1 MSYPKIIFHCLY
13 VIVIGEECTV
23 NRFRDGEKRRNRL
36 FTDGCI
42 IRKINPGVTFMDL
55 FFNLVHRVYFYYD
68 NSDGVLSDELIARKA
83 YDVMNYTEFDAMEF
97 KSLDT
102 GKVTTSPGYCREHGV
117 SRRSYSRKALMYQ
130 NYESIQAWYEPGEIC
145 YLKPEGSAR
154 QRAYRQSV
162 YTPTLLQV
170 QQYTCQSGTFATYR
184 SGITRLSRY
193 DLTYRQHG
201 HRHQRCHSRPYTS
214 TARTTAFQLKGW
226 QLNLAQLLT

>member
-1 MSYPKIIFHCLY
+1 
-13 VIVIGEECTV
+13 
-23 NRFRDGEKRRNRL
+23 
-36 FTDGCI
+36 
-42 IRKINPGVTFMDL
+42 MDL

-162 YTPTLLQV
+162 YTRRYCKFNNIPVNPGHCNISEWYNPAVSVRLNLQ
-170 QQYTCQSGTFATYR
+170 
-184 SGITRLSRY
+184 
-193 DLTYRQHG
+193 
-201 HRHQRCHSRPYTS
+201 
-214 TARTTAFQLKGW
+214 TARA
-226 QLNLAQLLT
+226 

>member
-1 MSYPKIIFHCLY
+1 
-13 VIVIGEECTV
+13 
-23 NRFRDGEKRRNRL
+23 
-36 FTDGCI
+36 
-42 IRKINPGVTFMDL
+42 MDL

-97 KSLDT
+97 KSLDA

-130 NYESIQAWYEPGEIC
+130 NYE
-145 YLKPEGSAR
+145 YLKPKGSAR

-170 QQYTCQSGTFATYR
+170 QQYTCQSGT
-184 SGITRLSRY
+184 L
-193 DLTYRQHG
+193 
-201 HRHQRCHSRPYTS
+201 RHI
-214 TARTTAFQLKGW
+214 
-226 QLNLAQLLT
+226 